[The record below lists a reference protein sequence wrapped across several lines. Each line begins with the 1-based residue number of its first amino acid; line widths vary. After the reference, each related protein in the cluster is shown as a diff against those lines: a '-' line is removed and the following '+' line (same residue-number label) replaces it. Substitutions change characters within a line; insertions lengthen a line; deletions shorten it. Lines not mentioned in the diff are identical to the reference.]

1 MSDVPDPT
9 SESYDLPLTDQQAFD
24 IAAVHLLKQG
34 ERSYCADIAAANECM
49 YRLPTEDGRVLKC
62 SVGALLRD
70 REYFKEMEGS
80 AVSLLIGSNQHDG
93 NPTWPAAK
101 ARLHHVKPSL
111 LQRLQIA
118 HDGHEVAEW
127 RDQLALIAEDEG
139 LSVAVLVTSEAAVSA
154 SAQAEALH
162 AKWCD
167 AVGMVNNLIV
177 KLADTRVELAAAR
190 VEAAKI
196 YHDWCNHGKVETTT
210 KDKS

>member
-34 ERSYCADIAAANECM
+34 ERSYCDDIGAANECM

-62 SVGALLRD
+62 AVGALLRD

-80 AVSLLIGSNQHDG
+80 AVSLLIGSNQRDG
-93 NPTWPAAK
+93 DPTWPAAK
-101 ARLHHVKPSL
+101 ARLHKVKPSL

-127 RDQLALIAEDEG
+127 RDQLALIAEDFG
-139 LSVAVLVTSEAAVSA
+139 LNVAVLVTSEAASSA
-154 SAQAEALH
+154 TVQMEALRE
-162 AKWCD
+162 KWYD
-167 AVGMVNNLIV
+167 AVEEVNNLVV
-177 KLADTRVELAAAR
+177 KLVDAR
-190 VEAAKI
+190 VEASKV
-196 YHDWCNHGKVETTT
+196 YREMCDHGKTNTIT
-210 KDKS
+210 KEKP